1 MAVVRKKQDDKILKT
16 LRELVT
22 IGGNKECFDCG
33 QKGPTYINMTI
44 GSFVCT
50 TCSGILRGLTPPHRV
65 KSISMATFTQEEID
79 FVRQNG
85 NDACSRTWLGLWDPK
100 RAIKQEHRDF
110 MIDKYERKRYYL
122 EPASPLKSLPANNTS
137 SSTTSLSANNAV
149 SSSSS
154 TVSSRNGAENLVPL
168 KTITLTPPA
177 SLRLSRTNSNS
188 SSGLNG
194 ASSSHTSS
202 SVTNSSTNLKF
213 QQQFTPDDSNFFSEP
228 PPKILPPTPQKHSSN
243 HHQRLNGTV
252 NGSSFERN
260 QKNGLLTSTSN
271 GSSNSNNNNNNI
283 SNSVAN
289 ANKFTPDSDFV
300 ADFSNANIVNVNGS
314 TNASNGLKNNSNHK
328 LSNGFNENGNL
339 SNGHQNGNN
348 GEMENFADFEHN
360 AIYNAAGLP
369 ISASSRSTSAL
380 SSATPS
386 VDRYAALKDLDDQF
400 REIKLE
406 TEANIN
412 NNNTPSNVNGM
423 SNGLINGNHSSDVHQ
438 TSTANPF
445 KTANPFQQQQQPQ
458 QSTHSWAIPG
468 SAQGTGPTTNGFY
481 ATSPYQN
488 GFVHPHLL
496 NGNTP
501 NGVGFTNAFH
511 HQSSN
516 GYGPGMTAT
525 QVVPQYNGAS
535 ATSMHQPLNHF
546 GHFGNPFMTAGAT
559 TVTSNSNNPFL

>member
-1 MAVVRKKQDDKILKT
+1 MAVVRKKQDDKVLKT
-16 LRELVT
+16 LRELVG

-85 NDACSRTWLGLWDPK
+85 NDTCHRTWLGLWDPK

-122 EPASPLKSLPANNTS
+122 EPASPLKSLPSNAT
-137 SSTTSLSANNAV
+137 SSTTSLSTTNGIST
-149 SSSSS
+149 SSSNL
-154 TVSSRNGAENLVPL
+154 SSRNGAENLVPL
-168 KTITLTPPA
+168 KNITLTPPT

-194 ASSSHTSS
+194 NSSQAS
-202 SVTNSSTNLKF
+202 SVTSSSTNLKF

-228 PPKILPPTPQKHSSN
+228 PKILPPTPQKHSSH

-252 NGSSFERN
+252 NGNAFERI
-260 QKNGLLTSTSN
+260 QKNGLLTSASN
-271 GSSNSNNNNNNI
+271 GQVNGNSINNN
-283 SNSVAN
+283 N

-300 ADFSNANIVNVNGS
+300 ADFSNANIVSVNGGAS
-314 TNASNGLKNNSNHK
+314 TASNGLKNSANHR

-339 SNGHQNGNN
+339 TNGHHPNQNGSAGSNGQTN
-348 GEMENFADFEHN
+348 GEFENFADFEHN
-360 AIYNAAGLP
+360 TIYNAAGLP
-369 ISASSRSTSAL
+369 ISGSAKSSATH

-400 REIKLE
+400 REIKFENE
-406 TEANIN
+406 TN
-412 NNNTPSNVNGM
+412 NNNTNGTSNGT
-423 SNGLINGNHSSDVHQ
+423 SNGLMNGNHTNDVHQ
-438 TSTANPF
+438 VSTANPF
-445 KTANPFQQQQQPQ
+445 KTANPFQQQAQ
-458 QSTHSWAIPG
+458 QSQTLSWAIPG
-468 SAQGTGPTTNGFY
+468 TTPPTTGAPSNGGFY

-496 NGNTP
+496 QNGNVTT

-511 HQSSN
+511 HHA
-516 GYGPGMTAT
+516 TASV
-525 QVVPQYNGAS
+525 VVPTAVPQFNGSVTAP
-535 ATSMHQPLNHF
+535 ANHF
-546 GHFGNPFMTAGAT
+546 GHFGNPFIAGAT
-559 TVTSNSNNPFL
+559 TASSKSNNPFL